1 MKAVLSKE
9 VGGPETLVLEEL
21 PDPVA
26 GPGQVLI
33 DVKACGVNYPDVLII
48 EDKYQFKP
56 TRPFA
61 PGGEVSGV
69 ISAVGEGV
77 TRFKVGDRVLASTGW
92 GGFAEKLALE
102 EGRCTHIPDDMPF
115 DEAAAFVLT
124 YGTSYYALKDR
135 GVLKAGETLLVLGA
149 AGGVGLAA
157 VELAKAMG
165 AKVIAAASSQEKI
178 DLAIKHGAD
187 SGVVYPRGPFD
198 KDGQKALANLI
209 KEACGPNGWD
219 VAYDAVGGDY
229 SEATIRAAGWNGR
242 FLVIGF
248 PSGIPKI
255 PLNLTL
261 LKSCDIVGVFWG
273 AAVARDPKGHGQNL
287 KDLMAL
293 YAAGK
298 IKPFVSER
306 FPLARAGEAI
316 AHLASRKAMGKVVIT
331 TE

>member
-1 MKAVLSKE
+1 
-9 VGGPETLVLEEL
+9 
-21 PDPVA
+21 
-26 GPGQVLI
+26 
-33 DVKACGVNYPDVLII
+33 VNYPDVLII

-56 TRPFA
+56 PRPFA

-92 GGFAEKLALE
+92 GGYAEKLALE
-102 EGRCTHIPDDMPF
+102 EQRCTAIPDNMPF

-124 YGTSYYALKDR
+124 YGTSYYALKER
-135 GVLKAGETLLVLGA
+135 GRLKAGETLLVLGA

-157 VELAKAMG
+157 VELGKAAG
-165 AKVIAAASSQEKI
+165 ARVIAAASSQEKV

-198 KDGQKALANLI
+198 KEGQKALADLI
-209 KEACGPNGWD
+209 KGACGPNGWD

-273 AAVARDPKGHGQNL
+273 AAVARDPKGHAQNL
-287 KDLMAL
+287 RELMDL

-298 IKPFVSER
+298 IRPYVSER

-316 AHLASRKAMGKVVIT
+316 AHLSSRKAMGKVVIT
-331 TE
+331 VDQG